1 MVNSGAPLGQFVV
14 AGGGIPELCLIM
26 WTKICFDGVQLVA
39 KLIKPRVCQ
48 LAPFVRTLRH
58 IIVLCDFHLN
68 LVLAP
73 AIGPR
78 LLLVWVL
85 YTIHKISDDGV
96 GSYVR
101 GDDGVSV
108 GATL

>member
-1 MVNSGAPLGQFVV
+1 MIANRHL
-14 AGGGIPELCLIM
+14 
-26 WTKICFDGVQLVA
+26 
-39 KLIKPRVCQ
+39 LIKTSVH
-48 LAPFVRTLRH
+48 L
-58 IIVLCDFHLN
+58 VLFCHLN
-68 LVLAP
+68 FVLAP

-78 LLLVWVL
+78 LLLVWEP

>member
-1 MVNSGAPLGQFVV
+1 M
-14 AGGGIPELCLIM
+14 
-26 WTKICFDGVQLVA
+26 
-39 KLIKPRVCQ
+39 
-48 LAPFVRTLRH
+48 
-58 IIVLCDFHLN
+58 N

-78 LLLVWVL
+78 LLLVWEP